1 MSYITRE
8 MAENALKKMASF
20 HRDLDNLFSSHGMNL
35 KENLGRRNILLSQA
49 QEKFFAEELSSV
61 YEGVE
66 SDGRTG
72 QPDIV
77 INSLGKE
84 LECKLTSKTKSGAY
98 SFQSDYET
106 LQKKGSLD
114 YLYVIADENFEKF
127 TVLHYEGL
135 TTDDFRHLS
144 PGARGK
150 VSMKKHAANKKL
162 NRVFGDLASKSLK
175 QIKRLE
181 DLLEKDDIPNY
192 MRKKYS
198 KSLQYWKTEPEK
210 YTVVLEDIIV

>member
-8 MAENALKKMASF
+8 MAEEALTKMANF
-20 HRDLDNLFSSHGMNL
+20 HKDLDEMFQRHGMNL

-49 QEKFFAEELSSV
+49 QEKFFAEALSSK
-61 YEGVE
+61 YDGVIN
-66 SDGRTG
+66 DGRTG

-77 INSLGKE
+77 IDSLGKE

-114 YLYVIADENFEKF
+114 YLYVIADENFQKF

-135 TTDDFRHLS
+135 DVNDFRHLS

-150 VSMKKHAANKKL
+150 VSMKKHKADKKL
-162 NRVFGDLASKSLK
+162 IRVYGDLASKTQK
-175 QIKRLE
+175 NIARLE
-181 DLLEKDDIPNY
+181 GLLEKDDIPNY

-198 KSLQYWKTEPEK
+198 KSLDYWKTEPEK
-210 YTVVLEDIIV
+210 FTVVLEDINV

>member
-8 MAENALKKMASF
+8 TAENALRKMASF
-20 HRDLDNLFSSHGMNL
+20 HRDLDNLFQEHGMDL
-35 KENLGRRNILLSQA
+35 KSNLGRRNILLSQA
-49 QEKFFAEELSSV
+49 QEKFFAEELSLV

-114 YLYVIADENFEKF
+114 YLYVVADENFEKF

-135 TTDDFRHLS
+135 TVNEFRHLS

-162 NRVFGDLASKSLK
+162 NKVYGDLASKS
-175 QIKRLE
+175 QQNINRLE
-181 DLLEKDDIPNY
+181 GLLKKDDIPTY
-192 MRKKYS
+192 MRKKYN
-198 KSLQYWKTEPEK
+198 KSLNYWKTEPEK
-210 YTVVLEDIIV
+210 FTVVLEDINV

>member
-114 YLYVIADENFEKF
+114 YLYVVADENFESF

-135 TTDDFRHLS
+135 TTEDFRHLS

>member
-8 MAENALKKMASF
+8 MAERALRKMSSF
-20 HRDLDNLFSSHGMNL
+20 HSDLDKMFQAHGMNL

-49 QEKFFAEELSSV
+49 QEKFFAEELSQS
-61 YEGVE
+61 YEGVLN
-66 SDGRTG
+66 DGRTG

-77 INSLGKE
+77 IGALDKE

-98 SFQSDYET
+98 SFQSDFET
-106 LQKKGSLD
+106 LQKKGSID

-135 TTDDFRHLS
+135 TTNDFRHLS

-150 VSMKKHAANKKL
+150 VSMKKHVANKKL
-162 NRVFGDLASKSLK
+162 NKVFGDLASKTNK
-175 QIKRLE
+175 QISRLE
-181 DLLEKDDIPNY
+181 GLLAQDNVPNY
-192 MRKKYS
+192 MRKKHN
-198 KSLQYWKTEPEK
+198 KSLNYWKSEPEK
-210 YTVVLEDIIV
+210 YTVVLEDINV

>member
-114 YLYVIADENFEKF
+114 YLYVVADENFEKF

-192 MRKKYS
+192 MRKKYN

>member
-114 YLYVIADENFEKF
+114 YLYVVADENFEKF
-127 TVLHYEGL
+127 TVLHYERL

-192 MRKKYS
+192 MRKKYN

>member
-114 YLYVIADENFEKF
+114 YLYVVADENFESF

-135 TTDDFRHLS
+135 TTEDFRHLS

-181 DLLEKDDIPNY
+181 DLLQKDDIPNY
-192 MRKKYS
+192 MRKKYN

>member
-8 MAENALKKMASF
+8 MAERALTKMRNF
-20 HRDLDNLFSSHGMNL
+20 HADLDKIFQQHGMDL

-49 QEKFFAEELSSV
+49 QEKFFAEELATQ
-61 YEGVE
+61 YEGVI

-77 INSLGKE
+77 ITSLDKE

-98 SFQSDYET
+98 SFQSDFET

-114 YLYVIADENFEKF
+114 YLYVVADENFEKF

-135 TTDDFRHLS
+135 TTKDFRHLS

-162 NRVFGDLASKSLK
+162 NKVYGDLASKSMK

-181 DLLEKDDIPNY
+181 DLLKRDDIPNY
-192 MRKKYS
+192 MRKKYD
-198 KSLQYWKTEPEK
+198 KSLSYWKTEPEK
-210 YTVVLEDIIV
+210 YTVVLEDIDV

>member
-20 HRDLDNLFSSHGMNL
+20 HKDLDELFQRHGMNL

-49 QEKFFAEELSSV
+49 QEKYFAEELSSV

-114 YLYVIADENFEKF
+114 YLYVVADENFEKF

-135 TTDDFRHLS
+135 TTEDFRHLS

-150 VSMKKHAANKKL
+150 VSMKKHTANKKL
-162 NRVFGDLASKSLK
+162 NRVFGDLESKSLK

-181 DLLEKDDIPNY
+181 DLLDKDDIPAY
-192 MRKKYS
+192 MRKKYN

>member
-8 MAENALKKMASF
+8 MAVNALKKMASF

-114 YLYVIADENFEKF
+114 YLYVVADENFESF

-135 TTDDFRHLS
+135 TTEDFGHLS

-181 DLLEKDDIPNY
+181 DLLQKDDIPNY
-192 MRKKYS
+192 MRKKYN

>member
-20 HRDLDNLFSSHGMNL
+20 HRDLDNLFSSHGMKL

-72 QPDIV
+72 QPDII

-114 YLYVIADENFEKF
+114 YLYVVADENFEKF

-192 MRKKYS
+192 MRKKYN

>member
-8 MAENALKKMASF
+8 MAENALKKMSSF
-20 HRDLDNLFSSHGMNL
+20 HKDLDNLFQNHGMNL

-49 QEKFFAEELSSV
+49 QEKFFAEELSTA
-61 YEGVE
+61 YEGVDN
-66 SDGRTG
+66 DGRTG

-77 INSLGKE
+77 ITSLGKE

-98 SFQSDYET
+98 SFQSDFET

-135 TTDDFRHLS
+135 TTNDFRHLS

-150 VSMKKHAANKKL
+150 VSMKKHVANKKL
-162 NRVFGDLASKSLK
+162 NKVFGDLASKSLK

-181 DLLEKDDIPNY
+181 DLLNKDDIPNY

-198 KSLQYWKTEPEK
+198 KSLEYWKTEPEK

>member
-8 MAENALKKMASF
+8 MAENALRKMASF
-20 HRDLDNLFSSHGMNL
+20 HRDLDKLFQSHGMDL
-35 KENLGRRNILLSQA
+35 KANLGRRNILLSQA
-49 QEKFFAEELSSV
+49 QEKFFAEELSAT

-77 INSLGKE
+77 IKSLGKE

-114 YLYVIADENFEKF
+114 YLYVVADENFESF

-135 TTDDFRHLS
+135 TTEDFRHLS

-162 NRVFGDLASKSLK
+162 NRVFGDLASKSQM

-181 DLLEKDDIPNY
+181 DLLQKDDIPNY
-192 MRKKYS
+192 MRKKYN

>member
-8 MAENALKKMASF
+8 IAERALIKMKKF
-20 HRDLDNLFSSHGMNL
+20 HQDLDNVFQSHGMNL

-49 QEKFFAEELSSV
+49 QEKFFAEELSYH
-61 YEGVE
+61 YEGVI

-77 INSLGKE
+77 IESLNRE
-84 LECKLTSKTKSGAY
+84 LECKLTSKNKSGAY

-106 LQKKGSLD
+106 LNKKGSLD
-114 YLYVIADENFEKF
+114 YLYVVADENFEKF

-150 VSMKKHAANKKL
+150 VAMKKHVANKKL
-162 NRVFGDLASKSLK
+162 NKVYGDLESKSLK

-181 DLLEKDDIPNY
+181 TLLEKNDIPNY
-192 MRKKYS
+192 MRNKYK
-198 KSLQYWKTEPEK
+198 KSLEYWKTSSEK
-210 YTVVLEDIIV
+210 FTVVLEDIEI

>member
-1 MSYITRE
+1 MSYLTRE
-8 MAENALKKMASF
+8 MAENALKKMSSF
-20 HRDLDNLFSSHGMNL
+20 HKELDELFQKHGMNL

-49 QEKFFAEELSSV
+49 QEKYFAEELSSA
-61 YEGVE
+61 YEGVDN
-66 SDGRTG
+66 DGRTG

-77 INSLGKE
+77 ISSLGKE

-114 YLYVIADENFEKF
+114 YLYVVADENFEKF

-135 TTDDFRHLS
+135 TTEDFRHLS

-162 NRVFGDLASKSLK
+162 NRVFGDLASKSQK

-181 DLLEKDDIPNY
+181 DLLNKDDIPSY
-192 MRKKYS
+192 MRKKYN
-198 KSLQYWKTEPEK
+198 KSL
-210 YTVVLEDIIV
+210 

>member
-114 YLYVIADENFEKF
+114 YLYVVADENFEKF

-150 VSMKKHAANKKL
+150 VSVKKHAANKKL

-192 MRKKYS
+192 MRKKYN

>member
-8 MAENALKKMASF
+8 MAEEALTKMASF
-20 HRDLDNLFSSHGMNL
+20 HNDLDEIFQRHGMNL
-35 KENLGRRNILLSQA
+35 KQNLGRRNILLSQA
-49 QEKFFAEELSSV
+49 QEKFFAEALSSK
-61 YEGVE
+61 YDGVE

-77 INSLGKE
+77 IKSLGKE

-98 SFQSDYET
+98 SFQSDFET

-114 YLYVIADENFEKF
+114 YLYVVADEDFQKF

-135 TTDDFRHLS
+135 DVNDFRHLS

-150 VSMKKHAANKKL
+150 VSMKKHVANKKL
-162 NRVFGDLASKSLK
+162 NRVYGDLASKTQK
-175 QIKRLE
+175 NIKRLE
-181 DLLEKDDIPNY
+181 NLLEKDDIPSY
-192 MRKKYS
+192 MRKKYN
-198 KSLQYWKTEPEK
+198 KSLGYWKTEPEK
-210 YTVVLEDIIV
+210 FTVVLEDISV